1 MLQQLNAS
9 HAVRYVEWVDAGRML
24 LLFRCACLRIMQQSL
39 PCTHAS
45 SKKLQKRTSTRLR
58 CRQKSGQSLR
68 CKQESH
74 SIKRTA
80 HHGTSAAVEAMN
92 SQLLATKTTP
102 GDSARLYNYMEQT
115 RLRFLRQKQWYT
127 MVHIQLACASK
138 LLNLTDGR
146 HMMSALCGDNLIT
159 YRRPLESSLAY

>member
-80 HHGTSAAVEAMN
+80 HHLPWFFFLLSTTILTTIHFTLCSSLLASRGCEHHIASRGCETESIHISCVCSVCDTHLACRTAAV
-92 SQLLATKTTP
+92 QLTP
-102 GDSARLYNYMEQT
+102 GM
-115 RLRFLRQKQWYT
+115 
-127 MVHIQLACASK
+127 
-138 LLNLTDGR
+138 
-146 HMMSALCGDNLIT
+146 
-159 YRRPLESSLAY
+159 

>member
-1 MLQQLNAS
+1 MKTKPRTDIKRKAQGRSRRLKAQSLFRLRVLKQSNMLQQLNAS

-74 SIKRTA
+74 SNAEDCTSLAMVLLLVVDDHLNDNPLHSLFLSPGIKR
-80 HHGTSAAVEAMN
+80 
-92 SQLLATKTTP
+92 L
-102 GDSARLYNYMEQT
+102 
-115 RLRFLRQKQWYT
+115 
-127 MVHIQLACASK
+127 
-138 LLNLTDGR
+138 
-146 HMMSALCGDNLIT
+146 
-159 YRRPLESSLAY
+159 

>member
-1 MLQQLNAS
+1 
-9 HAVRYVEWVDAGRML
+9 
-24 LLFRCACLRIMQQSL
+24 
-39 PCTHAS
+39 
-45 SKKLQKRTSTRLR
+45 
-58 CRQKSGQSLR
+58 
-68 CKQESH
+68 
-74 SIKRTA
+74 
-80 HHGTSAAVEAMN
+80 MN
-92 SQLLATKTTP
+92 SQLLATQTTP

-159 YRRPLESSLAY
+159 YRRPLESSLEY

>member
-68 CKQESH
+68 CKQESGQRRGLH
-74 SIKRTA
+74 ITVLVLLLKRWIPNFWQRKPQCST
-80 HHGTSAAVEAMN
+80 GSN
-92 SQLLATKTTP
+92 TK
-102 GDSARLYNYMEQT
+102 S
-115 RLRFLRQKQWYT
+115 
-127 MVHIQLACASK
+127 
-138 LLNLTDGR
+138 
-146 HMMSALCGDNLIT
+146 
-159 YRRPLESSLAY
+159 